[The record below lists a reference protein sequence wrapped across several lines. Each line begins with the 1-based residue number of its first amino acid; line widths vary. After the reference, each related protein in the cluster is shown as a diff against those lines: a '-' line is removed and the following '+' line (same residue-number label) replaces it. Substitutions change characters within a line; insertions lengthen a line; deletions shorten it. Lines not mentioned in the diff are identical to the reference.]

1 MFMTCWGV
9 TCLFGQK
16 ALSNRQGCSLL
27 LSVFPKVCRVMT
39 MAGVQVMSYG
49 ASAEAAATTAM
60 FTRLLQH
67 SLKDTNGLSQHPA
80 ATGMVS
86 SKI

>member
-1 MFMTCWGV
+1 
-9 TCLFGQK
+9 
-16 ALSNRQGCSLL
+16 
-27 LSVFPKVCRVMT
+27 